1 MIREQIRQF
10 FEQLMVELAEL
21 EEAMG
26 TVFLFHPKSD

>member
-26 TVFLFHPKSD
+26 TVFLFYPKND